1 MDLASAQNAFVS
13 LVSSLQPLDRP
24 EFLSWCKEHF
34 LNDSSDS
41 KAYFDLRTIAEDIKT
56 LVPTE
61 AIFPSEKIDHSSIG
75 NLPQT
80 SNERI
85 IHVDSFLFEDDQIDA
100 LVEEGKLSRNYC
112 KNCGSINVGPITF
125 ISHSASVQR
134 IEFIFQYMLPDLSG
148 KVLLDVGSRLGA
160 ILYGAYYCSA
170 ASKIIGIEINQDLC
184 SLQNHIID
192 KYGLGDRIQVICEN
206 ICNLPEIIHAANVI
220 IFNNV
225 FECFMPKEMQKQIWI
240 WLRNTITNSG
250 TILVTV
256 PSMEETLSSLETGI
270 DISSWLKKVPIAD
283 PEAVL
288 KMDDQDLLS
297 EVCSYVVI

>member
-1 MDLASAQNAFVS
+1 MDLASAQKAFIS
-13 LVSSLQPLDRP
+13 LVTSLEPQDRP
-24 EFLSWCKEHF
+24 EFLTWCKDYL
-34 LNDSSDS
+34 LNDLSDS
-41 KAYFDLRTIAEDIKT
+41 KAYFDLRTIAEDIKS

-61 AIFPSEKIDHSSIG
+61 AIFPSEEINHSNIG

-80 SNERI
+80 GNEPI

-112 KNCGSINVGPITF
+112 KNCGSIDVRPITF

-170 ASKIIGIEINQDLC
+170 ASKIIGVEINQDLC
-184 SLQNHIID
+184 TLQNHIID
-192 KYGLGDRIQVICEN
+192 KYNLRDRIQVICN
-206 ICNLPEIIHAANVI
+206 NVCNLPEIVHDANVI
-220 IFNNV
+220 ILNNV
-225 FECFMPKEMQKQIWI
+225 FECFMPKETQKQIWI
-240 WLRNTITNSG
+240 WLKNHTTSG
-250 TILVTV
+250 TILITV
-256 PSMEETLSSLETGI
+256 PSMEETLSSLGTGI
-270 DISSWLKKVPIAD
+270 DISSWLRKIPITD
-283 PEAVL
+283 PVAVL

-297 EVCSYVVI
+297 EICSYVVI

>member
-1 MDLASAQNAFVS
+1 MNFVTAQKVFMNLINS
-13 LVSSLQPLDRP
+13 LENQDRA
-24 EFLSWCKEHF
+24 EFLTWLRDHF
-34 LNDSSDS
+34 LAESSDS

-61 AIFPSEKIDHSSIG
+61 AIFPSEQVNHSKIG
-75 NLPQT
+75 NG
-80 SNERI
+80 SNEPI
-85 IHVDSFLFEDDQIDA
+85 IHVDSFLFEDDHIDA

-112 KNCGSINVGPITF
+112 KSCGSVEVAPITF

-170 ASKIIGIEINQDLC
+170 ASKIIGVEINQDLC
-184 SLQNHIID
+184 KLQNYIIE
-192 KYGLGDRIQVICEN
+192 KYDLKDRIQVICDN
-206 ICNLPEIIHAANVI
+206 ICNLPEVVQAANVI
-220 IFNNV
+220 ILNNV
-225 FECFMPKEMQKQIWI
+225 FECFMPKETQEEIWK
-240 WLRNTITNSG
+240 WLRNNVTKPG
-250 TILVTV
+250 TILVTA

-270 DISSWLKKVPIAD
+270 VVSTWLRKIPITD
-283 PEAVL
+283 PTAVL

-297 EVCSYVVI
+297 EICSYTVI